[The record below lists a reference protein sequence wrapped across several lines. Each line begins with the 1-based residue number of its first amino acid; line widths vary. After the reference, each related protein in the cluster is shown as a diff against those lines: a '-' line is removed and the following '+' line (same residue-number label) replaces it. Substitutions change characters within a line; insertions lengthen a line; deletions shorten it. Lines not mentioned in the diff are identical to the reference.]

1 MGSEA
6 KTLEQAIRETNVD
19 VGYINSL
26 LAQHSSPSLQGQ
38 TLQRLAQQH
47 FGTGRDRGLPLNGFC
62 WVSRAI
68 GEAFD
73 TLQQALGKDG
83 RAFYFYA

>member
-1 MGSEA
+1 
-6 KTLEQAIRETNVD
+6 
-19 VGYINSL
+19 
-26 LAQHSSPSLQGQ
+26 
-38 TLQRLAQQH
+38 LQRLTQQH

-62 WVSRAI
+62 WMSRAI

>member
-6 KTLEQAIRETNVD
+6 KTLEQAIRETNLD
-19 VGYINSL
+19 AGYINSL
-26 LAQHSSPSLQGQ
+26 LAQHSSPCLQGQ
-38 TLQRLAQQH
+38 TLQSLTQQN
-47 FGTGRDRGLPLNGFC
+47 FGAGRDHGLPLNGFY
-62 WVSRAI
+62 WANRAI

-83 RAFYFYA
+83 RTFYFYA